1 MEDNCSNLNDDQYD
15 TLVAVNIS
23 FSAISC
29 VLVLCMIGIIV
40 LFKKYQ
46 FFSQRLILYVAV
58 TSFIY
63 SLTNAVNFFGREAR
77 KNPVLGD
84 VCVAMGFAG
93 QVTFWWEFMAVIIIM
108 VDIFIK
114 ITFKRR
120 TEKLELLYCLSIVF
134 IPLLFSW
141 IPFIKMAYGPAEFS
155 CWIREHDF
163 TTPNCTRFDFGIYLR
178 FSLFYVPLYVLLFLL
193 FLLLLATCCIIRK
206 RRKEWNIQSELP
218 MIDIGQILEKEI
230 RSLFAY
236 PVIFIITN
244 IAPLAH
250 RIYGIF
256 STGGVAYFVLSLVT
270 SISFGIQGSITML
283 AFTLDPE
290 TIKKLRWIEIKAAI
304 SRWRGKEEGAVSE
317 YLVGRSERS
326 DSLLENKT
334 NINYTIIV

>member
-1 MEDNCSNLNDDQYD
+1 MEDNCRSLNEDQYG
-15 TLVAVNIS
+15 TLVAVNIA
-23 FSAISC
+23 FSATSC

-46 FFSQRLILYVAV
+46 FFTQRLILYVAV

-63 SLTNAVNFFGREAR
+63 SLVNAINFFGREAQ
-77 KNPVLGD
+77 KNPALKGL
-84 VCVAMGFAG
+84 CVAVGFAT
-93 QVTFWWEFMAVIIIM
+93 QVTYWWEFMAVIIIM

-141 IPFIKMAYGPAEFS
+141 IPFIKLAYGPAEIN

-163 TTPNCTRFDFGIYLR
+163 TTPNCTRFNFGIYLR
-178 FSLFYVPLYVLLFLL
+178 FSLYYIPLYILLFVI

-218 MIDIGQILEKEI
+218 MIDIGQILVKEI

-244 IAPLAH
+244 IAPLIE

-256 STGGVAYFVLSLVT
+256 STGGDAYFVLSLLS
-270 SISFGIQGSITML
+270 SISFGIQGSIIML

-304 SRWRGKEEGAVSE
+304 SRWRGKEEGAISE
-317 YLVGRSERS
+317 YLVNQPERG
-326 DSLLENKT
+326 DSLLENT
-334 NINYTIIV
+334 SIRYSGLV